1 MMNWENRLAYALR
14 VRKVRKLQALAVELG
29 VDESALSRW
38 KRGRSISLDNAVGL
52 SRALDAS
59 LDWLVTGR
67 GHIDA
72 HKEPSTTADSAAD
85 YSQRLA
91 REIFPALNADQ
102 GQTALEALRRLVE
115 AISPPPSS

>member
-1 MMNWENRLAYALR
+1 MTNWEDRLAYALR

-59 LDWLVTGR
+59 LDWLVMGR
-67 GHIDA
+67 GHIDT
-72 HKEPSTTADSAAD
+72 HKQPPVSTEGAAEPA
-85 YSQRLA
+85 QRLA
-91 REIFPALNADQ
+91 MEVFPDLSASQ
-102 GQTALEALRRLVE
+102 GQEALKALRRLVE
-115 AISPPPSS
+115 AVRTPPSS

>member
-1 MMNWENRLAYALR
+1 MMNWESRLAYALR
-14 VRKVRKLQALAVELG
+14 VRKVMKLQALAVELG

-59 LDWLVTGR
+59 LDWLVMGR

-72 HKEPSTTADSAAD
+72 HKEAGAATNRHGD
-85 YSQRLA
+85 HAPRLA
-91 REIFPALNADQ
+91 RELFPTLNEDQ
-102 GQTALEALRRLVE
+102 GQAALEALRLLVQ
-115 AISPPPSS
+115 AISPPPST